1 MSNACGNFRLEDS
14 SKKKQEQE
22 FEHAIHSF
30 IIDVN
35 DELTSSHLS
44 DTELDEIDYAAG
56 PHVPDLPDQI
66 AEFLYEFV
74 GKVII
79 HLHVNDKDRCIETKS
94 QNNK

>member
-1 MSNACGNFRLEDS
+1 MSNANFRLEDS
-14 SKKKQEQE
+14 SKKKQELE

-30 IIDVN
+30 IIDVD
-35 DELTSSHLS
+35 DELTSSHFS

-74 GKVII
+74 GKTSLNEI
-79 HLHVNDKDRCIETKS
+79 RETKKS
-94 QNNK
+94 KVFGNNYDH